1 MQLKLTTDYAIR
13 TIVYLATQSGITSV
27 AEIGSKM
34 GISENYLMKVLKALK
49 DAGLVAGYQ
58 GKRGGYAISKKPE
71 EISLWDIIEVME
83 GTTKINRCLEAE
95 EFYSRHG
102 TQFCMIRR
110 YYQGLQ
116 NQMEEYLSGI
126 TIDKVLEREAAGSM
140 PL

>member
-1 MQLKLTTDYAIR
+1 MLFR
-13 TIVYLATQSGITSV
+13 S
-27 AEIGSKM
+27 
-34 GISENYLMKVLKALK
+34 
-49 DAGLVAGYQ
+49 
-58 GKRGGYAISKKPE
+58 
-71 EISLWDIIEVME
+71 IEVME

-95 EFYSRHG
+95 EFCSRHG

>member
-58 GKRGGYAISKKPE
+58 GKRGGYAISKKTGRNL
-71 EISLWDIIEVME
+71 SV
-83 GTTKINRCLEAE
+83 GYHRSN
-95 EFYSRHG
+95 G
-102 TQFCMIRR
+102 G
-110 YYQGLQ
+110 YYKDQ
-116 NQMEEYLSGI
+116 QMSG
-126 TIDKVLEREAAGSM
+126 G
-140 PL
+140 

>member
-71 EISLWDIIEVME
+71 EISLWDIVEVME
-83 GTTKINRCLEAE
+83 GTTKINILHDQKIL
-95 EFYSRHG
+95 SG
-102 TQFCMIRR
+102 TAGSDGRIFIR
-110 YYQGLQ
+110 YY
-116 NQMEEYLSGI
+116 
-126 TIDKVLEREAAGSM
+126 D
-140 PL
+140 

>member
-13 TIVYLATQSGITSV
+13 TVVYLATQSGITSV

-71 EISLWDIIEVME
+71 EISLWDIVEVME
-83 GTTKINRCLEAE
+83 GTTKINRCLEADG
-95 EFYSRHG
+95 FCSRHG
-102 TQFCMIRR
+102 IGTGHNSVRS
-110 YYQGLQ
+110 
-116 NQMEEYLSGI
+116 EGI
-126 TIDKVLEREAAGSM
+126 TRDYRTRWKNIYPVSRLIRF
-140 PL
+140 

>member
-71 EISLWDIIEVME
+71 EISLWDIVEVME
-83 GTTKINRCLEAE
+83 GYYKNQQMSGDRRILQPAWDTILYDQKILSRTAE
-95 EFYSRHG
+95 PDGRIF
-102 TQFCMIRR
+102 IR
-110 YYQGLQ
+110 YY
-116 NQMEEYLSGI
+116 Y
-126 TIDKVLEREAAGSM
+126 
-140 PL
+140 